1 MLIAVDAREM
11 AGRPTG
17 VGRYLENIL
26 REWAASPAAASHR
39 FIVYAPEPVPL
50 PPGLQ
55 ADMRVLGGAPGT
67 WWEQVRLARAVGR
80 DRPDVVFAPAYSA
93 PIAARVP
100 VVLTVHDVSFLAHP
114 EWFSPRERLRRAL
127 TTKMAAR
134 RARIVLT
141 VSEFSRG
148 EITRFLGVPA
158 ERIRVVRNGVDR
170 SLGSAARAGAGD
182 GAVVAAADP
191 LVLYVGSIFNRRRLP
206 QLIAAFGL
214 VAASVPDARLEIA
227 GENRTHPRQ
236 DLAALAQQTK
246 AASRI
251 SIRSYVSDEEL
262 AALYSDARVFV
273 FLSEYEGFGLT
284 PLEALSCGVPL
295 VVLDTPVAREIYQGA
310 AVRVQPDDI
319 EGTAAAIRSLIEEG
333 PVRREVL
340 AEAPRVL
347 ASYTW
352 TKAAHETLAALVEA
366 AGGA

>member
-1 MLIAVDAREM
+1 
-11 AGRPTG
+11 
-17 VGRYLENIL
+17 
-26 REWAASPAAASHR
+26 
-39 FIVYAPEPVPL
+39 
-50 PPGLQ
+50 
-55 ADMRVLGGAPGT
+55 MRVLGGAPAT
-67 WWEQVRLARAVGR
+67 WWEQVRLARR
-80 DRPDVVFAPAYSA
+80 RLDRRLVFAPAYSA
-93 PIAARVP
+93 PTRRACRL
-100 VVLTVHDVSFLAHP
+100 LTVPMSRPGAP
-114 EWFSPRERLRRAL
+114 SGSARANARRAL
-127 TTKMAAR
+127 TTNGRTASAHRPYRFGVFAR
-134 RARIVLT
+134 RDHAIPR
-141 VSEFSRG
+141 RA
-148 EITRFLGVPA
+148 A

-170 SLGSAARAGAGD
+170 RLDRPRGWSRRWCCCRGCGSSRALRRSLQPTAPAAVIAAFASLPPRCPTRGS
-182 GAVVAAADP
+182 
-191 LVLYVGSIFNRRRLP
+191 NRRR
-206 QLIAAFGL
+206 
-214 VAASVPDARLEIA
+214 
-227 GENRTHPRQ
+227 NRTHPART
-236 DLAALAQQTK
+236 LLPGAADE
-246 AASRI
+246 SREPHL
-251 SIRSYVSDEEL
+251 IRSYVSDEEL